1 MPRFPPQSDSQILSH
16 LPKTVFEFGVEIA
29 PVADIDIDSERMLIH
44 VEEGIGDEDRKAM
57 LSPGLLDLVRTA
69 DSRIALDKS
78 TPAAD

>member
-1 MPRFPPQSDSQILSH
+1 
-16 LPKTVFEFGVEIA
+16 
-29 PVADIDIDSERMLIH
+29 MLFH